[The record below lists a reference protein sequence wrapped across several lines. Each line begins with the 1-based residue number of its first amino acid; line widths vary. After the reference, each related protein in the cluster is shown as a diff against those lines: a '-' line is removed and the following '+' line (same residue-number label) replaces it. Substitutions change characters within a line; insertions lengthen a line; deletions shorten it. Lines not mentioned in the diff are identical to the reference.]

1 MFAVLVDSPGAAWE
15 KRGNTAWLR
24 CSGCGTSFPAS
35 PELLRADAPPCHCP
49 RCGHSARV
57 GEPGNVEF
65 SGGS

>member
-24 CSGCGTSFPAS
+24 CSECGTSFPAS

-49 RCGHSARV
+49 GCGYGARV
-57 GEPGNVEF
+57 RESNSVEP
-65 SGGS
+65 SGVS